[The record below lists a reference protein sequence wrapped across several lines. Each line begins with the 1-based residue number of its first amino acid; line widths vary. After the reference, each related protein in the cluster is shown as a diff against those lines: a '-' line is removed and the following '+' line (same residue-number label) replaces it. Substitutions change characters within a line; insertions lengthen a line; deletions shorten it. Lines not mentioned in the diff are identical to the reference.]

1 MLIIWQVHG
10 IILSFVVVII
20 MSDQRGIK
28 DYVKYSTFAIQMGI
42 TVFLGAY
49 LGKYLDGEYPAE
61 KKWFTM
67 VFTILAVG
75 LALFNLLRQLK
86 RDEEKRK
93 SNEN

>member
-1 MLIIWQVHG
+1 MVETLDY
-10 IILSFVVVII
+10 SFFVIDCQA
-20 MSDQRGIK
+20 MSDERGFK
-28 DYVKYSTFAIQMGI
+28 DYVKYSTFAIQMGV

-49 LGKYLDGEYPAE
+49 LGKYLDGQFPAE

-67 VFTILAVG
+67 LLTILSVG

-86 RDEEKRK
+86 RDEENRK